1 MKERVKIR
9 YLGFQITSITVLG
22 IATLIAL
29 FPFLL
34 LIISSFT
41 EEKTLLVD
49 GYSIFPRKLSLEA
62 YEYIFLSARSVLNS
76 YGLSVIVTAIGTTV
90 SLTITCLMAYPLSR
104 KDFRGRTLVSFL
116 VFFTMLFN
124 GGMVSQYM
132 LWATIFQIKNT
143 LFAYL
148 LPNLLMNAFNVML
161 VRNFYSTNI
170 PFEIIESSKIDGA
183 GEWYT
188 FFKIVLPMSTPI
200 LTAIG
205 LLIALAF
212 WNDWVNGLYYIND
225 TKMYT
230 FQNLLNRMIRQVNF
244 LTSGEAGAYIA
255 GQNIKVPSISLR
267 MAIASIGVMPILM
280 IYPFFQKYF
289 AKGLT
294 LGAVKG

>member
-1 MKERVKIR
+1 LKERVKIR

>member
-1 MKERVKIR
+1 MKKSGKIR
-9 YLGFQITSITVLG
+9 YFGFQITSITILS
-22 IATLIAL
+22 IATLMAL
-29 FPFLL
+29 FPFVL

-41 EEKTLLVD
+41 DEKTLLVD
-49 GYSIFPRKLSLEA
+49 GYTIFPRKLSLEA
-62 YEYIFLSARSVLNS
+62 YSYIFLRAESVLNS

-90 SLTITCLMAYPLSR
+90 SLIITCLMAYPLSR
-104 KDFRGRTLVSFL
+104 RDFRWKTLVSFL

-161 VRNFYSTNI
+161 VRNFYSTNV

-244 LTSGEAGAYIA
+244 LTSGEAGSYIT
-255 GQNIKVPSISLR
+255 GQNIQVPSVSLR
-267 MAIASIGVMPILM
+267 MAIASIGVVPIIM

-294 LGAVKG
+294 IGAVKG